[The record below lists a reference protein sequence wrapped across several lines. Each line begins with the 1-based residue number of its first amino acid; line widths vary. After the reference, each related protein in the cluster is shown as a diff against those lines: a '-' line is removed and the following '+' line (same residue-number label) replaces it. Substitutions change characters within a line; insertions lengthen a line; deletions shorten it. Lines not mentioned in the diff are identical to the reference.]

1 MLGDERRFMRLRL
14 TYLFFLFTF
23 ISCNGQKPFGTEH
36 LKLENEISMPEV
48 KGRID
53 HMAINLKE
61 HILYVAALGN
71 NTVEVLDLQ
80 KGSVI
85 KTIKGIEEPQGIA
98 FIPEQNEI
106 VVASGGNGDCV
117 FLNAGTFE
125 NISTIHL
132 DGDADNIRY
141 DATERKI
148 YVGYG
153 NGGMALI
160 DPLSHKQIKNV
171 KLDAH
176 PESFQL
182 DKKNNKLY
190 VNLPDD
196 HSISVIDLKTFS
208 LIDNWKADNYKS
220 NFPMTLDTLNNLVFV
235 GYRRPAKLVSYN
247 VKNGSQVST
256 NQLVGDIDDIFY
268 YADKQEI
275 IASGGDGW
283 INIFQRGTDGTYKQ
297 VANIPSREG
306 ARTSLLVPSLHLFIV
321 AERANSGKPA
331 AIAVYEIND

>member
-1 MLGDERRFMRLRL
+1 MRLKL
-14 TYLFFLFTF
+14 LYVFFLYTF
-23 ISCNGQKPFGTEH
+23 LSCNGQKPFGLEH
-36 LKLENEISMPEV
+36 LQLEKTIEMPGV
-48 KGRID
+48 GGRID

-61 HILYVAALGN
+61 QILYVAALGN

-80 KGSVI
+80 KGTVI
-85 KTIKGIEEPQGIA
+85 KSIKGIEEPQGVA

-141 DATERKI
+141 DAAERKI

-153 NGGMALI
+153 NGGIALI
-160 DPLSHKQIKNV
+160 DPLLHKHIRNV
-171 KLDAH
+171 KLAAH

-182 DKKNNKLY
+182 DKKNNKMY

-196 HSISVIDLKTFS
+196 RSISVIDLKTFS
-208 LIDNWKADNYKS
+208 FLDNWKVDNYKS
-220 NFPMTLDTLNNLVFV
+220 NFPMTLDASNNLVFV
-235 GYRRPAKLVSYN
+235 GYRRPAKLVSYDA
-247 VKNGSQVST
+247 KNGNQIST
-256 NQLVGDIDDIFY
+256 NELAGDIDDIFY
-268 YADKQEI
+268 YADKEEI

-283 INIFQRGTDGTYKQ
+283 INIFQRETDRTYKQ
-297 VANIPSREG
+297 VANIPSRDG

-321 AERANSGKPA
+321 AERANNGKPA
-331 AIAVYEIND
+331 AIALYKIND